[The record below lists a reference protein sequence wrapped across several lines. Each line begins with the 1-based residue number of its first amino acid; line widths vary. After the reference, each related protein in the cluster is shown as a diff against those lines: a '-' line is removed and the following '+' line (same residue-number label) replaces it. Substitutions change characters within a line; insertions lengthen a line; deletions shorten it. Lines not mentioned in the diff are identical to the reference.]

1 MRKIEIINLENT
13 HKEVV
18 DYLARLAYEVQAN
31 KDVIA
36 ELIERNKDNVSF
48 LDSPIFKEY
57 HNRFEKAVGAFKIA
71 QDEFGNVNIPLEF
84 KNNPTAIW
92 TLTYN
97 TYELKIEYNEV

>member
-18 DYLARLAYEVQAN
+18 DYMARLAYEVQAN

-57 HNRFEKAVGAFKIA
+57 HKRFENAVASSRLA
-71 QDEFGNVNIPLEF
+71 QDDFANKVLPEKYKTNSSAV
-84 KNNPTAIW
+84 W